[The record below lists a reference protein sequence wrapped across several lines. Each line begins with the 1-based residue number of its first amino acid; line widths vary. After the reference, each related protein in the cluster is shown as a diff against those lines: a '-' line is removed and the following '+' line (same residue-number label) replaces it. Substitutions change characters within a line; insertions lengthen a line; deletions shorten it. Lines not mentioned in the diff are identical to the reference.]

1 MLEDYIARYGVA
13 AVFVGAGIEGET
25 AAFLGGILAH
35 RHLLPYWQIAIAA
48 CLGSFVADQFYFF
61 AGRFASQWSLVQRLI
76 RSPFLERATQLLEAY
91 PTSFILAFRFIYGV
105 RTVSPVAIGLSKI
118 SARKFVILNA
128 VAAVVWGVGITA
140 IGYLF
145 GNVVEA
151 LFGRL
156 LLHTHLVIALAGIA
170 AVLAASIYAIRP
182 RLFGRRRGA
191 ARSE

>member
-35 RHLLPYWQIAIAA
+35 RHLIPYWQVAVAA

-61 AGRFASQWSLVQRLI
+61 AGRFVSQWSLVQRLI

-91 PTSFILAFRFIYGV
+91 PTGFILAFRFIYGV
-105 RTVSPVAIGLSKI
+105 RTVSPVAIGLSKV

-151 LFGRL
+151 MFGRL
-156 LLHTHLVIALAGIA
+156 LLHTHLMIALAGIA
-170 AVLAASIYAIRP
+170 AVLAASVLAIRP
-182 RLFGRRRGA
+182 RLFARRSGRGGND
-191 ARSE
+191 